1 MSRSHLSWAQTGWF
15 VQATVRIYSEVE
27 RTTPSAPFKRTGIFF
42 DGAATPPLP
51 RRGFFASYR
60 FILNSSTSGVLRLS
74 PGKVLKISPSKRCFR
89 RYACLLRRPQK
100 VPADLR
106 NIFAIRKKF
115 LQTCETFSPSEKSLC
130 RRVCLLKHP
139 RKVPA
144 GINTFYATGKF
155 FVRRRP
161 RREQNSVK
169 PKFKASTE
177 WLTSTIRLKDPLSGP
192 SSQKG
197 HY

>member
-1 MSRSHLSWAQTGWF
+1 MAAPINEMSRSHLSWAQTGWF

-27 RTTPSAPFKRTGIFF
+27 RTTPSAPSKRTGIFF

-60 FILNSSTSGVLRLS
+60 FILNSSKSGVLRLS

-106 NIFAIRKKF
+106 NIFAVQKKF
-115 LQTCETFSPSEKSLC
+115 VQACMPFETSAKSSC
-130 RRVCLLKHP
+130 GHQHLLRN
-139 RKVPA
+139 RKVFCSPA
-144 GINTFYATGKF
+144 PQA
-155 FVRRRP
+155 
-161 RREQNSVK
+161 
-169 PKFKASTE
+169 
-177 WLTSTIRLKDPLSGP
+177 
-192 SSQKG
+192 
-197 HY
+197 

>member
-1 MSRSHLSWAQTGWF
+1 MHAF
-15 VQATVRIYSEVE
+15 CDVR
-27 RTTPSAPFKRTGIFF
+27 R
-42 DGAATPPLP
+42 
-51 RRGFFASYR
+51 
-60 FILNSSTSGVLRLS
+60 
-74 PGKVLKISPSKRCFR
+74 
-89 RYACLLRRPQK
+89 
-100 VPADLR
+100 
-106 NIFAIRKKF
+106 KF
-115 LQTCETFSPSEKSLC
+115 LQTCETFSPSKKSLC

-155 FVRRRP
+155 FVHRRP

>member
-1 MSRSHLSWAQTGWF
+1 MDCCGPNSTPWRRLGEGGVAAPINEMSRSHLSWAQTGWF

-27 RTTPSAPFKRTGIFF
+27 RTTPSAPSKRTGIFF

-89 RYACLLRRPQK
+89 RYACLLRCPQK

-106 NIFAIRKKF
+106 NIFAVRKKF
-115 LQTCETFSPSEKSLC
+115 VQACMPFETSAKSSC
-130 RRVCLLKHP
+130 GHQHLLRN
-139 RKVPA
+139 RKVFCSPA
-144 GINTFYATGKF
+144 PQA
-155 FVRRRP
+155 
-161 RREQNSVK
+161 
-169 PKFKASTE
+169 
-177 WLTSTIRLKDPLSGP
+177 
-192 SSQKG
+192 
-197 HY
+197 